1 MTTPAMSM
9 QPQPPNQGATSN
21 VTPNAPITP
30 YVRYTA
36 VTPGNGGCVT
46 LAPGQFECTVGRSG
60 GAAVIQAASLTQTGA
75 LDAGA
80 QPFYCQS
87 SGAEY
92 TYQAL
97 HNHWW
102 AWTESAEGTWGW
114 VSAVNLSGG
123 VNDQPEPGLPYCGT

>member
-1 MTTPAMSM
+1 M
-9 QPQPPNQGATSN
+9 QPKPPNQGATSN

-36 VTPGNGGCVT
+36 VTPGNGGCTT
-46 LAPGQFECTVGRSG
+46 LAPGQFECTVGRTG
-60 GAAVIQAASLTQTGA
+60 GAAVVQPASLTQTGT
-75 LDAGA
+75 LDMGA

-92 TYQAL
+92 TYQGL

-114 VSAVNLSGG
+114 VSAVNLAGG
-123 VNDQPEPGLPYCGT
+123 ANDQPEPGLPYCGT

>member
-1 MTTPAMSM
+1 ML
-9 QPQPPNQGATSN
+9 GATSN

-30 YVRYTA
+30 YLRYTPVA
-36 VTPGNGGCVT
+36 AGNGGCTT
-46 LAPGQFECTVGRSG
+46 LAPGQFECTVGPSN
-60 GAAVIQAASLTQTGA
+60 GAAVIQPASLTQTGA
-75 LDAGA
+75 IGTGA

-92 TYQAL
+92 TSQNL
-97 HNHWW
+97 RNHWW

-123 VNDQPEPGLPYCGT
+123 ANDQPEPGLPYCGS